1 MKKHELFTALAGSIP
16 LGVGFFLRQ
25 VLYKSI
31 FAAMGQSVQIFPGVE
46 FQGANQI
53 HLGNDVTI
61 RSGAR
66 IRRIGLNST
75 ITFDD
80 HVFIE
85 SGADIRTYQ
94 DSCVKLGS
102 HSRVGPYTCISG
114 GNVTIGNDCL
124 IASHCSI
131 YANNHIF
138 TDPDLKIREQGSSRE
153 GIHIEDDCWIGSGA
167 RIVDGI
173 TIGKGSVIGAGAVV
187 TKDIPPYSI
196 AVGVPARV
204 VGQRGGDRPDPE
216 ALASS
221 HSSGLVNAV

>member
-1 MKKHELFTALAGSIP
+1 MALAGSIP
-16 LGVGFFLRQ
+16 LNIGFSLRQ
-25 VLYKSI
+25 ALYKSI
-31 FAAMGQSVQIFPGVE
+31 FGAMGQSIQIFPGVE
-46 FQGANQI
+46 FQGTDHI
-53 HLGNDVTI
+53 HLGNHVTI

-66 IRRIGLNST
+66 IRRIGINST
-75 ITFDD
+75 ITFKD

-85 SGADIRTYQ
+85 SGADIRTYR
-94 DSCVKLGS
+94 DSNVTLGH

-138 TDPDLKIREQGSSRE
+138 TDPDLKIREQGSSLK
-153 GIHIEDDCWIGSGA
+153 GIHIGDDCWIGSGV
-167 RIVDGI
+167 RIVDGV

-196 AVGVPARV
+196 AVGVPACV
-204 VGQRGGDRPDPE
+204 VGQRGGDRPTPQPE
-216 ALASS
+216 QDSVQSS
-221 HSSGLVNAV
+221 NSQPSELTSPLN